1 MESGHVVVKLSNA
14 GETHRMKVDLNHF
27 TFEALCAKVPEIFGD
42 ATPHAWTLVY
52 TDNEGDLVTVTN
64 PEEYMEACRVFL
76 RLNGDSK
83 SMRFQVVSKVSM
95 KDQIP
100 PAVLQAVD
108 DLASTLSRLAMS
120 TKENIAQSGY
130 LEKGRASVVSS
141 AKQTKEFLESARK
154 EIVQRWKDVYSRVVA
169 EIERRRSSAASE
181 EEMVVLSERTE
192 ASNAATS
199 MESSGIESEVTG
211 APLVRRILEDS
222 DEEDKD
228 DGENDDDSVPPPLI
242 PVADLTEQPRELQRQ
257 EEEEEEEDEVETPY
271 ESDAETV
278 GSSSSDEEDE
288 SDRDWD
294 IVPDVWNAEVSMI
307 RGILPHVHVEDC
319 VALLRKHSGN
329 LEAVLIELTDL

>member
-1 MESGHVVVKLSNA
+1 
-14 GETHRMKVDLNHF
+14 MKVDLNHF

-130 LEKGRASVVSS
+130 LEKGRASVAYS
-141 AKQTKEFLESARK
+141 AKQTKGFLESARK
-154 EIVQRWKDVYSRVVA
+154 EILQRWRDVHARVMA
-169 EIERRRSSAASE
+169 EIQRRRSRTASDAEEMAVFYQQQDMVNEATEPSVVFIPSPPVSEAQVTEAPVPSHVVKIESNIE
-181 EEMVVLSERTE
+181 EEE
-192 ASNAATS
+192 AKEEGKEAAVES
-199 MESSGIESEVTG
+199 DNESS
-211 APLVRRILEDS
+211 
-222 DEEDKD
+222 
-228 DGENDDDSVPPPLI
+228 PPPLMS
-242 PVADLTEQPRELQRQ
+242 VDDLVEPAQQHQED
-257 EEEEEEEDEVETPY
+257 EEEEETPY

-278 GSSSSDEEDE
+278 RSSSSDEDDGD
-288 SDRDWD
+288 SDWD
-294 IVPDVWNAEVSMI
+294 IVPDLWSSEVMMI

-329 LEAVLIELTDL
+329 LEAVLIELTDM